1 MTDSPSKRLELA
13 KQYLEE
19 REKRN
24 PKLTPSRTF
33 CNSTT
38 SGLYTGNSMKSARD
52 GADQHLQYT
61 GAGFRAQI
69 ERVL

>member
-1 MTDSPSKRLELA
+1 MTSSPGERLKLA
-13 KQYLEE
+13 QAYLAE
-19 REKRN
+19 RKARN

-38 SGLYTGNSMKSARD
+38 SGLYTGNSMKSARA

-69 ERVL
+69 ERC